1 MNVTSTPAEVESYAF
16 AGSSQLSVPGEY
28 PRDMRVMYVKPRCP
42 YCQAARDS
50 LAADGVEWEERD
62 ATTRP
67 DWRAELMEFSKDTGM
82 VPTIVNAGQVETV
95 GWKGRG

>member
-1 MNVTSTPAEVESYAF
+1 MNVTNTPTGVESYPF
-16 AGSSQLSVPGEY
+16 AGGSRCQCSGEY

-50 LAADGVEWEERD
+50 LAADGLEWEERD

-67 DWRAELMEFSKDTGM
+67 DWRAELMDFSKGTGM